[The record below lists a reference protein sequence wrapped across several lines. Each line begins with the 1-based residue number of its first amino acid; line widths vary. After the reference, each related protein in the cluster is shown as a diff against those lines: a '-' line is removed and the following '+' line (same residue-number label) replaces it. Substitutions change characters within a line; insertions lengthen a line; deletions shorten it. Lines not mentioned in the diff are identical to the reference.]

1 MDVIVGES
9 TEISVNVTVGATG
22 VVLIDVNGTK
32 YYANISNGKASVI
45 IPNLAVGSYDVVVT
59 YPGDSMFL
67 SNETKIGFIVSKVT
81 PDIVISLPGGVEY
94 AFGDAVVI
102 HLTGPGDVTG
112 VVDITVVTSEGHD
125 SYTAYINNGVGDL
138 TIVKPDVDSYNVSAV
153 YRENHKYYSAKSN
166 NLTFI
171 VYSVGGIIDINTH
184 NIYVGENETID
195 IILSGEHA
203 GNVTIYVDG
212 VPTNVSMVYD
222 AVSNSSKAVLVIPDL
237 VSGIYNVKA
246 VYKELNGTIEVLYE
260 GTSVFS
266 VDKIASN
273 IAINPVSDIRV
284 GDNVTLAFNVLPSD
298 VTGTIDVYVNSKHY
312 IVNISNPTLIVSGL
326 GEGNVIVQAFYNGDN
341 KYLASNNETEFAVY
355 RNAVE
360 PKLNVSDIYINE
372 NVEIT
377 VTLPVDATGYVLI
390 DINGTQFYADV
401 VGGVAKFIIPP
412 TQAGSFSVKATYLG
426 DAKYYENSTSGSYN
440 VFKLKTD
447 LIVKGEDII
456 VGSDEVLTITTSEN
470 LTEVVIVDVGGKNYT
485 TFVENGKGSLTV
497 RDLAQG
503 NYTVTVYF
511 PGNTKYDAQSNTTK
525 FAVNSKKSSA
535 LSIDTIDILVG
546 QDEIITVNVNKV
558 ATGNITVVIRGRE
571 YTETINDGVATFTIS
586 DLTARD
592 YEVTAIYN
600 GDDNFLASENTAN
613 FTVSKL
619 DLGIIV
625 VAQNITAGSVEDIAV
640 ELSEKINGI
649 VLVNVGSVGYYVNV
663 SDGRGALKLSHL
675 GAGSYDVS
683 AQFLGDDK
691 YNAQSNVT
699 SFTVKEVTDEDIKVD
714 VDLENK
720 TITIEVPE
728 NATGNVTVVIDGKNV
743 TGEVINNT
751 IVVNITDLLPG
762 NHTIEVIYGDK
773 NYTVYDNTTDIEI
786 PKVDDY
792 EFDVGIDVD
801 GDTVEISVDLPEDVN
816 GVVLVDVD
824 GKGYY
829 MNVTNGTGKMI
840 LTDLDDG
847 EHNISVTYPG
857 NEKYAE
863 VKNSTSFNV
872 TGEKKLDIDIIV
884 TAQNITAGSVEDI
897 AVELSEKIN
906 GIVLVNVDSVGY
918 YVNVT
923 DGRGALKLS
932 HLGAGSYDVSVQFLG
947 DDKYNAQSNVTSF
960 TVKEVTDEDIKVDV
974 DLENKTITI
983 EVPENATGNVTVV
996 IDGKNVTGE
1005 VINNTIV
1012 VNITDLLPGNHTIEV
1027 IYGDKNYTV
1036 YDNTTDIEIPKVDDY
1051 EFDVGID
1058 VDGDTVEISVDLP
1071 EDVNGVVLVDVD
1083 GKGYYM
1089 NVTNGTGKMILTDL
1103 DDGEHN
1109 VSIRYPGNEK
1119 YAEVKNSTS
1128 FTIEG
1133 GQTTPIEI
1141 SADDINVGE
1150 NLTVEVT
1157 VPSDAKGS
1165 VVLEID
1171 GKTYTAPIN
1180 NGVAKFNI
1188 EGLDAGNY
1196 TVKAIYAGDD
1206 KYPANS
1212 TSTTVEVTKVE
1223 DYPINVTVDG
1233 KDITITLPEDAE
1245 GNVTV
1250 IIDGKNYT
1258 AEVENGTAVINVPDL
1273 EPGEHNITVIYG
1285 DDKYSP
1291 ESNSTVIDVPNKL
1304 LIDAPSVIKYYSGP
1318 ERFYVYLE
1326 DMYGNKIANAS
1337 ISITI
1342 NGVTYSR
1349 VTDANGTAS
1358 LAINLPSNNY
1368 TVLVTFHGNDEF
1380 NATNLTSTVE
1390 VLPTIYASDVFK
1402 VFRNA
1407 TQYYA
1412 LFLDGNGNPLVNT
1425 DVSFN
1430 IHGVFYTRT
1439 TNATGWAKLNINLE
1453 RGEYILT
1460 AINPVTG
1467 EMKSNNVTV
1476 ISRIVENHDLVKY
1489 YRNGTQ
1495 YTARIVAKDGS
1506 YVGAGE
1512 KVTFNI
1518 HGVFYNRYTDS
1529 NGYVTLN
1536 INLEPGDYIIT
1547 AYYED
1552 CAEGNMIHVLPVLFT
1567 RDLVMNYKDGSQ
1579 FIAHLLDGQGN
1590 PYPGQNINFNVNG
1603 VFYDRTT
1610 DANGDAKLNINL
1622 QSGQYIIT
1630 SSYNGESNSNTI
1642 VIH

>member
-1 MDVIVGES
+1 
-9 TEISVNVTVGATG
+9 VTVTYIGDASFNGNSTTG
-22 VVLIDVNGTK
+22 LFT
-32 YYANISNGKASVI
+32 
-45 IPNLAVGSYDVVVT
+45 
-59 YPGDSMFL
+59 
-67 SNETKIGFIVSKVT
+67 VSQLKT
-81 PDIVISLPGGVEY
+81 DIVI
-94 AFGDAVVI
+94 
-102 HLTGPGDVTG
+102 
-112 VVDITVVTSEGHD
+112 
-125 SYTAYINNGVGDL
+125 NGSD
-138 TIVKPDVDSYNVSAV
+138 
-153 YRENHKYYSAKSN
+153 
-166 NLTFI
+166 
-171 VYSVGGIIDINTH
+171 
-184 NIYVGENETID
+184 IYVGQ
-195 IILSGEHA
+195 S
-203 GNVTIYVDG
+203 VT
-212 VPTNVSMVYD
+212 
-222 AVSNSSKAVLVIPDL
+222 
-237 VSGIYNVKA
+237 
-246 VYKELNGTIEVLYE
+246 
-260 GTSVFS
+260 
-266 VDKIASN
+266 
-273 IAINPVSDIRV
+273 
-284 GDNVTLAFNVLPSD
+284 FN
-298 VTGTIDVYVNSKHY
+298 
-312 IVNISNPTLIVSGL
+312 
-326 GEGNVIVQAFYNGDN
+326 
-341 KYLASNNETEFAVY
+341 
-355 RNAVE
+355 
-360 PKLNVSDIYINE
+360 
-372 NVEIT
+372 
-377 VTLPVDATGYVLI
+377 
-390 DINGTQFYADV
+390 
-401 VGGVAKFIIPP
+401 
-412 TQAGSFSVKATYLG
+412 
-426 DAKYYENSTSGSYN
+426 
-440 VFKLKTD
+440 
-447 LIVKGEDII
+447 
-456 VGSDEVLTITTSEN
+456 ITTSAS

-525 FAVNSKKSSA
+525 FAVNGKKSSA

-546 QDEIITVNVNKV
+546 QDEIITVNVNKD

-571 YTETINDGVATFTIS
+571 YTETINDGVASFTIS

-592 YEVTAIYN
+592 YEVTAIYS

-613 FTVSKL
+613 FTVS
-619 DLGIIV
+619 
-625 VAQNITAGSVEDIAV
+625 
-640 ELSEKINGI
+640 
-649 VLVNVGSVGYYVNV
+649 
-663 SDGRGALKLSHL
+663 
-675 GAGSYDVS
+675 
-683 AQFLGDDK
+683 
-691 YNAQSNVT
+691 
-699 SFTVKEVTDEDIKVD
+699 
-714 VDLENK
+714 
-720 TITIEVPE
+720 
-728 NATGNVTVVIDGKNV
+728 
-743 TGEVINNT
+743 
-751 IVVNITDLLPG
+751 
-762 NHTIEVIYGDK
+762 
-773 NYTVYDNTTDIEI
+773 
-786 PKVDDY
+786 
-792 EFDVGIDVD
+792 
-801 GDTVEISVDLPEDVN
+801 
-816 GVVLVDVD
+816 
-824 GKGYY
+824 
-829 MNVTNGTGKMI
+829 
-840 LTDLDDG
+840 
-847 EHNISVTYPG
+847 
-857 NEKYAE
+857 
-863 VKNSTSFNV
+863 
-872 TGEKKLDIDIIV
+872 KLDIDIIV

-960 TVKEVTDEDIKVDV
+960 TVKAVTDEDIKVDV

-1141 SADDINVGE
+1141 SADNINVGE
-1150 NLTVEVT
+1150 KLTVEVT

-1273 EPGEHNITVIYG
+1273 DPGEHNITVIYG

-1368 TVLVTFHGNDEF
+1368 TVLVTFPGNDEF

-1402 VFRNA
+1402 VFRNG